1 MICYVQTSCQ
11 SSRPTVSATRVA
23 SLFTV
28 FVLIDPLL
36 LEIEVEEMS
45 QKLELMERNHAH
57 IEAIQTQILQTQSI
71 ILSRLEKVERALLPQ
86 KHSTPN
92 RFRVTDLASTRSRWE
107 WQEDDYYMEWNR
119 SDSIQPLPSP
129 VRPLADGHQIPVVS
143 TNQAPHYGIDHSMP
157 YHRHLAHGTEPTLS
171 YHRGLGHGTEPTLPN
186 HRGLGLGTE
195 LSTHTQPRDCSFS
208 PEPFPIKFSDNI
220 LPSSEIDRSSLTTV
234 DAILSKF
241 SKLRCESKVGT
252 LAVKLAKEALFG
264 DKVLIKCTVMGE
276 RGLPG
281 LPAAELMEL
290 KKILFREFPH
300 LWASRHEFEA
310 LWKTCVD
317 SLGQACKRLR
327 HKNPSGLM

>member
-1 MICYVQTSCQ
+1 
-11 SSRPTVSATRVA
+11 
-23 SLFTV
+23 
-28 FVLIDPLL
+28 
-36 LEIEVEEMS
+36 MS
-45 QKLELMERNHAH
+45 HKLELMERNHAH
-57 IEAIQTQILQTQSI
+57 IEAIQTQILQAQSI
-71 ILSRLEKVERALLPQ
+71 ILSCLEKVERALLPQ

-186 HRGLGLGTE
+186 RHGLGLGTE

-220 LPSSEIDRSSLTTV
+220 LPSSEIDRSILTTV

-241 SKLRCESKVGT
+241 SKLCCESKVGT

-264 DKVLIKCTVMGE
+264 DKILIKCTVMGE

>member
-1 MICYVQTSCQ
+1 
-11 SSRPTVSATRVA
+11 
-23 SLFTV
+23 
-28 FVLIDPLL
+28 
-36 LEIEVEEMS
+36 MS
-45 QKLELMERNHAH
+45 QKLELMERNHAR
-57 IEAIQTQILQTQSI
+57 IKAIQSEILQTQSK

-86 KHSTPN
+86 KHSTLN
-92 RFRVTDLASTRSRWE
+92 RFRVTDLAATRSRWE

-129 VRPLADGHQIPVVS
+129 VRPLADGHQIPVVG
-143 TNQAPHYGIDHSMP
+143 TNQAPHYGIDHCMP
-157 YHRHLAHGTEPTLS
+157 YHRHLAHGAEPTTLSYPRGLGHCTEPTLPS
-171 YHRGLGHGTEPTLPN
+171 HRGLGHGTE
-186 HRGLGLGTE
+186 
-195 LSTHTQPRDCSFS
+195 LSTNTQPPRDCSFS
-208 PEPFPIKFSDNI
+208 PESFPIKFGENI
-220 LPSSEIDRSSLTTV
+220 LPSSAIDRSSLTAV
-234 DAILSKF
+234 DVILSKF

-252 LAVKLAKEALFG
+252 LAVKLAKEALFR

-310 LWKTCVD
+310 LWKVSVD